1 MQISQKIEYWK
12 NRLLDLGKRN
22 RLINCTLPKSS
33 KRVSRTAILI
43 YKPSLED
50 LWNILVE
57 GETSLQF
64 PVPIDGLNDN
74 EVEQEFLFQTDSF
87 GNGILTNQSPVET
100 CKTLRSLMKKA
111 KEFTE
116 EKGLNALY
124 IAFGFLHWR
133 ENGTEGQDMRSPLIL
148 VPVVLSQESLKDP
161 FLLSRLDDEITVNH
175 ALEQKLLNDFGITL
189 PQFDE
194 TDNWLD
200 YLSQVHEI
208 CSHLKW
214 ETRCDAAQLSLFS
227 FLKINMYRDLEKNAE
242 EISEHLIVRTL
253 NGEGFDSGIDC
264 SDISDY
270 NHDMT
275 EPRDVFSVLD
285 TDSSQQDAI
294 LLAKRGASFVL
305 QGPPG
310 TGKSQ
315 TITNIIAE
323 LIADGKKV
331 LFVSEKMAA
340 LEVVYKRLKQTE
352 LDHFCLTL
360 HSHKAKRREILDQ
373 LQVSLKLS
381 RKRAQL
387 QQEAFNTLF
396 RLKDVRASLNT
407 YTQELHTVVE
417 PLRKTIYEVN
427 GYIAIYGG
435 YRNIDYIQK
444 GAETFT
450 PELLAK
456 CESALEE
463 LTRIVDQSGY
473 QENNPWNECVLT
485 NVTHEFRQQFLVDAL
500 RLLSLIENGNAI
512 YNDIVALTGATNLIP
527 TFAGIKDVLALS
539 AAVAEL
545 PKIPF
550 EWLKV
555 DMNKQIRNVDL
566 CSDALWGIKDLNE
579 FIKNLKQYTQ
589 SLLTAIREV
598 SDYKLAATSSRCRE
612 CNANY
617 ASISEKF
624 IMLLPTGEVSANI
637 TAFRE
642 QFELYQRLVEKH
654 EHAEDENSQASEML
668 SAVIKELD
676 KNQKLLDQRL
686 MEWQETQNVVIADFD
701 EKIMSIESESII
713 TRYRTMYRSRLTRP
727 FNSAYKNDRKILL
740 GYCKKN
746 TKMTY
751 SEALVYLDKVLDA
764 QNAKASYDKQM
775 EIVDKV
781 TILRQEKEKILAG
794 IKANLAMILEEI
806 NINKAKFEKSK
817 QILITAVENCVQ
829 SYDAQLE
836 RETKKFS
843 NYCRMLGEDLE
854 ISISENTNLNN
865 LKQSLESTL
874 QLQKETGKNAVSGE
888 FSRKICIRDSET
900 LQSLEEYVSALTDW
914 AKDTEPWLNKFAVL
928 FEDSRK
934 KQFTNMPLAVLKQDV
949 QNCRDNFAS
958 LEYLID
964 YHNAERQ
971 LTTLGIDS
979 YLKKAKEL
987 NLTADEIIPVFN
999 KCFYRSWLDA
1009 VMPKFPSVNSF
1020 RRERHDGCIA
1030 QFKELDKLHLE
1041 ISKAALQAKLIS
1053 RLPNFDSFS
1062 ASSSEIALLR
1072 REMAKQRKL
1081 MPIRKLIAA
1090 IPNLLPALKPCMMMS
1105 PLSVSIYLG
1114 SSGYE
1119 FDTVLFDEASQVRT
1133 EDAICSIFRA
1143 KQVIIAGD
1151 SKQLP
1156 PTDFFSSSIS
1166 DTGDFYDDDDD
1177 GEINDTGAYESL
1189 LDEAAMLPTQKL
1201 LWHYRSKHEYLIA
1214 FSNAKI
1220 YQGNLITFPSSVEK
1234 TDGMGVEYIHVVDGT
1249 YDRGGRNG
1257 NRREAEQIAE
1267 LVFNHFQKYPNRSLG
1282 IIAFGEVQQTSI
1294 EEAIIRKRHDNP
1306 QYEIFFKE
1314 DKEEPLFIKNLE
1326 TVQGDERDT
1335 IIFSIGYAPD
1345 ASGKFIMNFGPLS
1358 RNGGE
1363 RRLNVAIT
1371 RARYNL
1377 KLVGSILPTNIDT
1390 DRISGLGPKLLR
1402 LYIDFAINGAQAIL
1416 AETSLSGGANFDSHF
1431 EESVYN
1437 FLSTNGY
1444 DVITQVGCSGYR
1456 IDMAIC
1462 HPKYHGRYAIGIEC
1476 DGAAY
1481 HSARNARE
1489 RDRLRQTILEDMGWK
1504 IYRVWSTDW
1513 IKDQQTEGG
1522 RLLKAIESAIAEYH
1536 EEPQKT
1542 NITTQ
1547 KSTNFLDIRT
1557 RSTQEI
1563 VSEKIRSIRS
1573 YYAGRN
1579 AIEIPTSDFEETMIR
1594 VLENN
1599 LGLDKAALFKE
1610 TALYGYFWQRQGSNI
1625 KEKLERAYQ
1634 NLLKQRKIKEEA
1646 GKIKLC
1652 ERIIS

>member
-1 MQISQKIEYWK
+1 MQISNKIEYWK

-22 RLINCTLPKSS
+22 RLINCVLPKSG

-43 YKPSLED
+43 YKPSLEN
-50 LWNILVE
+50 LWDILVE
-57 GETSLQF
+57 GEASLQF

-74 EVEQEFLFQTDSF
+74 EVEQESFFQTDSF
-87 GNGILTNQSPVET
+87 GNGILTNQSPIET

-124 IAFGFLHWR
+124 IAFGFLYWR

-148 VPVVLSQESLKDP
+148 VPVTLSQESLKDP

-175 ALEQKLLNDFGITL
+175 ALEQKLLNDFGIIL

-194 TDNWLD
+194 YDNWLD
-200 YLSQVHEI
+200 YLSQVREV

-214 ETRCDAAQLSLFS
+214 KIQCDAAQLSLFS

-242 EISEHLIVRTL
+242 KISEHLIVRAL

-285 TDSSQQDAI
+285 ADSSQQDAI

-340 LEVVYKRLKQTE
+340 LEVVYKRLKQTG

-360 HSHKAKRREILDQ
+360 HSYKAKRREILDQ

-381 RKRAQL
+381 RNRVQL

-396 RLKDVRASLNT
+396 RLKDVRESLNT
-407 YTQELHTVVE
+407 YAQELHTVVE
-417 PLRKTIYEVN
+417 PLGKTIYEVN
-427 GYIAIYGG
+427 GYVAIYGG
-435 YRNIDYIQK
+435 YRNIDYVQK
-444 GAETFT
+444 DAETFT
-450 PELLAK
+450 SELLAK
-456 CESALEE
+456 CESALKE

-500 RLLSLIENGNAI
+500 KLLSLIENGDVI
-512 YNDIVALTGATNLIP
+512 YNDIAALTGATNLIP
-527 TFAGIKDVLALS
+527 KFTGIKDVLALS
-539 AAVAEL
+539 AAVTEL

-566 CSDALWGIKDLNE
+566 CSDAQCRIKDLNE
-579 FIKNLKQYTQ
+579 FIRNLKQYTQ
-589 SLLTAIREV
+589 SLLTAIEEV
-598 SDYKLAATSSRCRE
+598 SDYKLAATSGRRRE

-624 IMLLPTGEVSANI
+624 IMLLPTGEVPANI

-642 QFELYQRLVEKH
+642 RFELYQKLAEKH
-654 EHAEDENSQASEML
+654 EHAKDENSQASEML

-676 KNQKLLDQRL
+676 KNQKLLSQRL
-686 MEWQETQNVVIADFD
+686 IEWQETKNVVIADFD
-701 EKIMSIESESII
+701 EKIMSIESESIL
-713 TRYRTMYRSRLTRP
+713 TRYRTMYRSRLARP
-727 FNSAYKNDRKILL
+727 FSSAYRRDRKVLL

-746 TKMTY
+746 VRMAY

-764 QNAKASYDKQM
+764 QNAKVSYDKQM
-775 EIVDKV
+775 EIVDKA
-781 TILRQEKEKILAG
+781 TMLKQEKEKNLAE
-794 IKANLAMILEEI
+794 IKANLTMLLEEI
-806 NINKAKFEKSK
+806 DINKAEFEKSK
-817 QILITAVENCVQ
+817 RLLITAVENCVQ
-829 SYDAQLE
+829 SYDAQLK
-836 RETKKFS
+836 RETRKLS
-843 NYCRMLGEDLE
+843 NYCRMLGEGLE
-854 ISISENTNLNN
+854 ILISEDTNFDN

-874 QLQKETGKNAVSGE
+874 QLQKEIDKNAISDE
-888 FSRKICIRDSET
+888 FSRKICIRDFET
-900 LQSLEEYVSALTDW
+900 LQNLEEYVSVLADW
-914 AKDTEPWLNKFAVL
+914 AKSIEPWLNKFAVL

-934 KQFTNMPLAVLKQDV
+934 KQFTNMPLAALRQDV

-964 YHNAERQ
+964 YRNAERQ
-971 LTTLGIDS
+971 LTALGIDS
-979 YLKKAKEL
+979 YLEKAKGL

-1053 RLPNFDSFS
+1053 HLPNFDSFS
-1062 ASSSEIALLR
+1062 ASSGEIALLR

-1166 DTGDFYDDDDD
+1166 DAGDFYDHDE
-1177 GEINDTGAYESL
+1177 EINDTGAYESL
-1189 LDEAAMLPTQKL
+1189 LDEAAMLPSQKL

-1220 YQGNLITFPSSVEK
+1220 YQGDLITFPSSVEK
-1234 TDGMGVEYIHVVDGT
+1234 ADGMGVEYIHVMDGI

-1257 NRREAEQIAE
+1257 NRKEAEQIAE
-1267 LVFNHFQKYPNRSLG
+1267 LVFNHFRKHPNRSLG

-1402 LYIDFAINGAQAIL
+1402 LYIDFAINGIHAIL
-1416 AETSLSGGANFDSHF
+1416 AETSLNGGISFDSPF

-1456 IDMAIC
+1456 IDMAIR

-1513 IKDQQTEGG
+1513 IKDQQTEGE
-1522 RLLKAIESAIAEYH
+1522 RLLKTIESAIAEYH

-1542 NITTQ
+1542 NISTQ
-1547 KSTNFLDIRT
+1547 KSTDFLDIRT
-1557 RSTQEI
+1557 KSTQE
-1563 VSEKIRSIRS
+1563 VFSEKFMSIRS
-1573 YYAGRN
+1573 YYVGRN
-1579 AIEIPTSDFEETMIR
+1579 AIEIPTSDFERTMIR
-1594 VLENN
+1594 VLENG

-1610 TALYGYFWQRQGSNI
+1610 TALYGYLWQRQGSNI

-1646 GKIKLC
+1646 GKIKLR

>member
-1 MQISQKIEYWK
+1 VQISQKIEYWK

-22 RLINCTLPKSS
+22 RLINCTLPKSG
-33 KRVSRTAILI
+33 KRVSRTAILV

-50 LWNILVE
+50 LWNILAE

-64 PVPIDGLNDN
+64 PVPIDDLDDD
-74 EVEQEFLFQTDSF
+74 EVEQESLLQTDSF
-87 GNGILTNQSPVET
+87 GNDILTNQSPTET

-124 IAFGFLHWR
+124 IAFGFLHWK

-148 VPVVLSQESLKDP
+148 VPVTLSQESLKDP
-161 FLLSRLDDEITVNH
+161 ILLSRLDDEITVNH
-175 ALEQKLLNDFGITL
+175 ALEQKLLKDFGITL

-200 YLSQVHEI
+200 YLSQVREI

-214 ETRCDAAQLSLFS
+214 KIECDAAQLSLFS
-227 FLKINMYRDLEKNAE
+227 FLKINMYRDLEKNADK
-242 EISEHLIVRTL
+242 IFEHRIVHAL

-264 SDISDY
+264 SDISNY

-275 EPRDVFSVLD
+275 EPQDVFSVLD
-285 TDSSQQDAI
+285 ADSSQQDAI

-331 LFVSEKMAA
+331 LFVSEKRAA
-340 LEVVYKRLKQTE
+340 LEVVYKRLKQTG
-352 LDHFCLTL
+352 LDSFCLTL

-381 RKRAQL
+381 RNKAQL

-396 RLKDVRASLNT
+396 RLKDVRAALNT
-407 YTQELHTVVE
+407 YTQELHTIVE
-417 PLRKTIYEVN
+417 PLGKTIYQVN
-427 GYIAIYGG
+427 GCVAIYGG

-444 GAETFT
+444 DAENFT

-456 CESALEE
+456 CEAALEE
-463 LTRIVDQSGY
+463 LKRIVDQSGY

-512 YNDIVALTGATNLIP
+512 YDDIVTSTGAANLAP
-527 TFAGIKDVLALS
+527 TFAGIQDVLALS
-539 AAVAEL
+539 AVVAES
-545 PKIPF
+545 PEIPF

-555 DMNKQIRNVDL
+555 DINKQIRSVDV
-566 CSDALWGIKDLNE
+566 CSDTLRRINDINE
-579 FIKNLKQYTQ
+579 FIKNLKRYTQ
-589 SLLTAIREV
+589 SLLISIRKV
-598 SDYKLAATSSRCRE
+598 SDCTLTATSDRRQE
-612 CNANY
+612 CNADY
-617 ASISEKF
+617 ASASEKF
-624 IMLLPTGEVSANI
+624 ILLLPTGEVSASI
-637 TAFRE
+637 STFRE
-642 QFELYQRLVEKH
+642 QFELYQKLIDEY
-654 EHAEDENSQASEML
+654 EHAEAENSQTFEML
-668 SAVIKELD
+668 SAVTQELD
-676 KNQKLLDQRL
+676 KNQKILNQKLI
-686 MEWQETQNVVIADFD
+686 EWQEAQNVLITDFD
-701 EKIMSIESESII
+701 EKIMSIESESMLS
-713 TRYRTMYRSRLTRP
+713 RYRTVYRPRLTR
-727 FNSAYKNDRKILL
+727 FFSSAYKNDRKTLL
-740 GYCKKN
+740 GYCKRD
-746 TKMTY
+746 TKMAY
-751 SEALVYLDKVLDA
+751 SEALIYLDKVLSA
-764 QNAKASYDKQM
+764 QNAKVNYDKQM
-775 EIVDKV
+775 EIVNNATVLK
-781 TILRQEKEKILAG
+781 QEKEKVLAE
-794 IKANLAMILEEI
+794 IKANLAMISEKI
-806 NINKAKFEKSK
+806 NINKAKLETDK

-829 SYDAQLE
+829 SYDAQLG

-843 NYCRMLGEDLE
+843 DCCCILVEELT
-854 ISISENTNLNN
+854 IAISENTNFAD
-865 LKQSLESTL
+865 LKQRLEFTL
-874 QLQKETGKNAVSGE
+874 QLQKEIDKNSISDE
-888 FSRKICIRDSET
+888 FSRKVCTRDYKT
-900 LQSLEEYVSALTDW
+900 LQNLGKYVSALKDW
-914 AKDTEPWLNKFAVL
+914 AKTIEPWLNKFAVL

-934 KQFTNMPLAVLKQDV
+934 KQFTDMPLVALKQTV

-964 YHNAERQ
+964 YRNAERQ
-971 LTTLGIDS
+971 LTILGIDS

-987 NLTADEIIPVFN
+987 NLTAGEIIPVFN

-1020 RRERHDGCIA
+1020 RRERHDGRIA

-1053 RLPNFDSFS
+1053 RLPNLDSFS
-1062 ASSSEIALLR
+1062 ASSGEIALLR

-1081 MPIRKLIAA
+1081 MPTRKLIAA

-1119 FDTVLFDEASQVRT
+1119 FDTVLFDEASQVLT

-1166 DTGDFYDDDDD
+1166 DTGELDAD

-1189 LDEAAMLPTQKL
+1189 LDEAAMLPTQML
-1201 LWHYRSKHEYLIA
+1201 LWHYRSKHEYLIT

-1234 TDGMGVEYIHVVDGT
+1234 ADGMGVEYIHVVGGT
-1249 YDRGGRNG
+1249 YERGGKNG
-1257 NRREAEQIAE
+1257 NKKEAARIAE
-1267 LVFNHFQKYPNRSLG
+1267 LVFDHFQKYPNRSLG

-1358 RNGGE
+1358 RSGGE

-1390 DRISGLGPKLLR
+1390 ERTSGLGPKLLR

-1416 AETSLSGGANFDSHF
+1416 AETSLNGGVYFDSPF
-1431 EESVYN
+1431 EESVYD
-1437 FLSTNGY
+1437 FLSANGY

-1456 IDMAIC
+1456 IDMAIR
-1462 HPKYHGRYAIGIEC
+1462 HPQYNGRYAIGIEC

-1489 RDRLRQTILEDMGWK
+1489 RDRLRQTVLEDMGWK

-1513 IKDQQTEGG
+1513 IKDQKTEGE
-1522 RLLKAIESAIAEYH
+1522 RLLKAIESAIAEYR

-1542 NITTQ
+1542 NVSTQ
-1547 KSTNFLDIRT
+1547 KSTDFLDIRT
-1557 RSTQEI
+1557 KSTQEI
-1563 VSEKIRSIRS
+1563 VREKFESIRS
-1573 YYAGRN
+1573 YYAGYS

-1594 VLENN
+1594 VLENG
-1599 LGLDKAALFKE
+1599 LGLDKTALFKE
-1610 TALYGYFWQRQGSNI
+1610 TALYGYLWQRQGSII

-1634 NLLKQRKIKEEA
+1634 NLLKQRKIIEAA

-1652 ERIIS
+1652 EGITS